1 MEAGMNMW
9 NKKNV
14 IWMVLLMILY
24 VIGSVVVSVMGA
36 IHPIFFVCYQV
47 TAGILLTG
55 VIIKA
60 FSMVK
65 APGAALCLAAG
76 MILTFFL
83 IRDASVWH
91 ILPLV
96 IIAALTEVI
105 RKIRRYDWTGD
116 VISAAIMSFST
127 FGFYGQIWLNR
138 DFTYQAAVEEMPA
151 GYAET
156 LMSVSPPW
164 AFPVV
169 VIAGILLSVLIS
181 NVTAKIFKIE
191 K

>member
-1 MEAGMNMW
+1 MNKW

-14 IWMVLLMILY
+14 LWMIILMILY
-24 VIGSVVVSVMGA
+24 VIGTVIVSVTGA
-36 IHPIFFVCYQV
+36 IHPIFFVCYQI

-55 VIIKA
+55 IIIKA
-60 FSMVK
+60 FSMIK
-65 APGAALCLAAG
+65 APGAAVCLAAG

-83 IRDASVWH
+83 IKDASVWH
-91 ILPLV
+91 ILPLI
-96 IIAALTEVI
+96 IIAVLAEAI
-105 RKIRRYDWTGD
+105 RRIKRYDWASD
-116 VISAAIMSFST
+116 VVSAAIMSFST

-156 LMSVSPPW
+156 LMSVSPAW

-169 VIAGILLSVLIS
+169 VVIGIILSVLIS
-181 NVTAKIFKIE
+181 NVTAKLFKIE